1 MRDGRSMLGGIRARL
16 GFGEQQGEYDDEY
29 YGDEYDDY
37 DEGYAEYDEY
47 ATAPDD
53 GYLSSTSRPTT
64 RVSSTPRLVSYEDVR
79 ANTTVPQSLNRDP
92 LPPRHVTSAA
102 DSRVSL
108 RSGSVGG
115 RTMVDSTL
123 PPQMTPEGTAAEA
136 AAASRR
142 RGGSEG
148 VNALFSST
156 VPEPRASNASETPTR
171 GSSSLFGAA
180 SSGRKMV
187 VIAPTSYADAEEV
200 AKGLKVGSAVVLVLR
215 STAPD
220 LAKRVLDFSFGAAA
234 ALDASVDVV
243 SEKVFALTRLQD
255 LTESERDSLRAQG
268 LL

>member
-1 MRDGRSMLGGIRARL
+1 MRDGRSMLGGIKARL
-16 GFGEQQGEYDDEY
+16 GFGDGQADYDDEY
-29 YGDEYDDY
+29 YGDEYD
-37 DEGYAEYDEY
+37 EGYDDYSEYDDY
-47 ATAPDD
+47 ASAEDD

-64 RVSSTPRLVSYEDVR
+64 RVSTTPRLVSYEDVR

-102 DSRVSL
+102 DSRVTL
-108 RSGSVGG
+108 RGSGSG

-136 AAASRR
+136 AAAPRR
-142 RGGSEG
+142 RGADSG

-156 VPEPRASNASETPTR
+156 TPDAGR
-171 GSSSLFGAA
+171 PAADSAGRSSSIFGAP
-180 SSGRKMV
+180 SSGRKMI
-187 VIAPTSYADAEEV
+187 VISPVSYADAEEV
-200 AKGLKVGSAVVLVLR
+200 AKGLKVGNAVVLVLR
-215 STAPD
+215 NTAPD
-220 LAKRVLDFSFGAAA
+220 LAKRVLDFAFGAAA

>member
-1 MRDGRSMLGGIRARL
+1 MRDGRSMLGGIKARL
-16 GFGEQQGEYDDEY
+16 GFADQQGDYDDEY

-64 RVSSTPRLVSYEDVR
+64 RVSTTPRLVSYEDVR

-102 DSRVSL
+102 DSRVTL
-108 RSGSVGG
+108 RGGSVGG

-123 PPQMTPEGTAAEA
+123 PPQMTPEGT
-136 AAASRR
+136 
-142 RGGSEG
+142 
-148 VNALFSST
+148 ST
-156 VPEPRASNASETPTR
+156 VPDGRTAGGEGASR
-171 GSSSLFGAA
+171 GASSLFGAP

-187 VIAPTSYADAEEV
+187 VIAPSSYADAEEV
-200 AKGLKVGSAVVLVLR
+200 AQGLKVGNAVVLVLR
-215 STAPD
+215 NTAPD

-243 SEKVFALTRLQD
+243 AEKVFALTRLQD
-255 LTESERDSLRAQG
+255 LTDGERDSLRAQG

>member
-1 MRDGRSMLGGIRARL
+1 
-16 GFGEQQGEYDDEY
+16 
-29 YGDEYDDY
+29 
-37 DEGYAEYDEY
+37 
-47 ATAPDD
+47 
-53 GYLSSTSRPTT
+53 
-64 RVSSTPRLVSYEDVR
+64 
-79 ANTTVPQSLNRDP
+79 
-92 LPPRHVTSAA
+92 
-102 DSRVSL
+102 
-108 RSGSVGG
+108 
-115 RTMVDSTL
+115 MVDSTL

-156 VPEPRASNASETPTR
+156 APEPRASSASEAPSR
-171 GSSSLFGAA
+171 GSSSLFGAG

-200 AKGLKVGSAVVLVLR
+200 AKGLKVGNAVVLVLR

-220 LAKRVLDFSFGAAA
+220 LAKRVLDFAFGAAA

>member
-1 MRDGRSMLGGIRARL
+1 MRDGRSMLGGIKARL
-16 GFGEQQGEYDDEY
+16 GFGDQQGEYEDDY
-29 YGDEYDDY
+29 YGDDYDDY

-47 ATAPDD
+47 ATASDD

-102 DSRVSL
+102 DSRVTL
-108 RSGSVGG
+108 RGGSVGG

-156 VPEPRASNASETPTR
+156 VPDSRSAASDGAAR
-171 GSSSLFGAA
+171 GSSSLFGAP

-187 VIAPTSYADAEEV
+187 VITPVSYADAEEV
-200 AKGLKVGSAVVLVLR
+200 AKGLKVGNAVVLVLR
-215 STAPD
+215 NTAPD
-220 LAKRVLDFSFGAAA
+220 LAMRVLDFAFGAAA

-243 SEKVFALTRLQD
+243 AEKVFALTRLQD